1 MPVVGDLDQA
11 RAGAQAEKYQ
21 VPTSGGSDA
30 VLSHPDVE
38 LVVNLTIPAVHAQ
51 VSSQAIAAGKHV
63 WSEKPISVDGE
74 SGRALLDHA
83 DKAGVLLGVAPD
95 TVLGPGIQ
103 SVRQAIARGDI
114 GEPLSTQTVMQY
126 PGPDIFHP
134 NPDFLFLQRGCP
146 GRHRHPDAQLTNLAC
161 FGDDTT
167 AMLTGNGSTC
177 SYPQGSQLAAALASL
192 RQGVGVGLVTIT
204 IGVNDLYGCTVVGI
218 DGTCV
223 AYVTRTMGA
232 ALTSMLAQIRAAA
245 PLALIVALTY
255 YNPLLATSLGTPEAP
270 STVAPRAADPQVA
283 TDSAQAFAGL
293 NRVITTAV
301 TAVGGRVAD
310 IAAAFAVTDTSGSP
324 LPVNIQRLCDWTSL
338 CTRGDAHPNDAGY
351 AAMARAVSAVL

>member
-1 MPVVGDLDQA
+1 MPA
-11 RAGAQAEKYQ
+11 TSATPSAA
-21 VPTSGGSDA
+21 VPTRSDVATGYLALGDSLTAGFQAGRGEDKTGGYVGA
-30 VLSHPDVE
+30 VLDV
-38 LVVNLTIPAVHAQ
+38 
-51 VSSQAIAAGKHV
+51 
-63 WSEKPISVDGE
+63 W
-74 SGRALLDHA
+74 
-83 DKAGVLLGVAPD
+83 
-95 TVLGPGIQ
+95 
-103 SVRQAIARGDI
+103 
-114 GEPLSTQTVMQY
+114 
-126 PGPDIFHP
+126 
-134 NPDFLFLQRGCP
+134 
-146 GRHRHPDAQLTNLAC
+146 RHRHPDAQLTNLAC

-310 IAAAFAVTDTSGSP
+310 IAGAFAVTDTSGSP
-324 LPVNIQRLCDWTSL
+324 LPVNIQRLCDWTSF

-351 AAMARAVSAVL
+351 AAMARAVTAVL

>member
-1 MPVVGDLDQA
+1 
-11 RAGAQAEKYQ
+11 
-21 VPTSGGSDA
+21 VPTRSDVATGYLALGDSLTAGFQAGRGEDKTGGY
-30 VLSHPDVE
+30 V
-38 LVVNLTIPAVHAQ
+38 
-51 VSSQAIAAGKHV
+51 G
-63 WSEKPISVDGE
+63 
-74 SGRALLDHA
+74 
-83 DKAGVLLGVAPD
+83 GVLDAW
-95 TVLGPGIQ
+95 
-103 SVRQAIARGDI
+103 
-114 GEPLSTQTVMQY
+114 
-126 PGPDIFHP
+126 
-134 NPDFLFLQRGCP
+134 
-146 GRHRHPDAQLTNLAC
+146 RHRHPDAQLTNLAC

-177 SYPQGSQLAAALASL
+177 SYPQGSQFAAALASL

-310 IAAAFAVTDTSGSP
+310 IAGAFAVTDTSGSP
-324 LPVNIQRLCDWTSL
+324 LPVNIQRLCDWTSF
-338 CTRGDAHPNDAGY
+338 CTQGDAHPNDAGY
-351 AAMARAVSAVL
+351 AAMARAVTAVL

>member
-1 MPVVGDLDQA
+1 M
-11 RAGAQAEKYQ
+11 AGAIIVAASAGCTSPSPSTESPVAITSAVGTPVPPTSVIPSAA
-21 VPTSGGSDA
+21 VPTRSEVATGYLALGDSLTAGFQAGRGEDKTGGYVGA
-30 VLSHPDVE
+30 VLD
-38 LVVNLTIPAVHAQ
+38 A
-51 VSSQAIAAGKHV
+51 
-63 WSEKPISVDGE
+63 W
-74 SGRALLDHA
+74 
-83 DKAGVLLGVAPD
+83 
-95 TVLGPGIQ
+95 
-103 SVRQAIARGDI
+103 
-114 GEPLSTQTVMQY
+114 
-126 PGPDIFHP
+126 
-134 NPDFLFLQRGCP
+134 
-146 GRHRHPDAQLTNLAC
+146 RHRHPDAQLTNLAC

-310 IAAAFAVTDTSGSP
+310 IAGAFAVTDTSGSP
-324 LPVNIQRLCDWTSL
+324 LPVNIQRLCDWTSF
-338 CTRGDAHPNDAGY
+338 CTGATPTPMTPDTPRWPV
-351 AAMARAVSAVL
+351 R

>member
-1 MPVVGDLDQA
+1 M
-11 RAGAQAEKYQ
+11 AGAIIVAASTGCTSPNPSTESPVAITSPVGTSVPPTSAIPSAA
-21 VPTSGGSDA
+21 VPTRSDVATGYLALGDSLTAGFQAGRGEDKTGGYVGA
-30 VLSHPDVE
+30 VLDV
-38 LVVNLTIPAVHAQ
+38 
-51 VSSQAIAAGKHV
+51 
-63 WSEKPISVDGE
+63 W
-74 SGRALLDHA
+74 
-83 DKAGVLLGVAPD
+83 
-95 TVLGPGIQ
+95 
-103 SVRQAIARGDI
+103 
-114 GEPLSTQTVMQY
+114 
-126 PGPDIFHP
+126 
-134 NPDFLFLQRGCP
+134 
-146 GRHRHPDAQLTNLAC
+146 RHRHPDAQLTNLAC

-177 SYPQGSQLAAALASL
+177 SYPQGSQFAAALASL

-283 TDSAQAFAGL
+283 ADSAQAFAGL

-310 IAAAFAVTDTSGSP
+310 IAGAFAVTDTSGSP
-324 LPVNIQRLCDWTSL
+324 LPVNIQRLCDWTSF

-351 AAMARAVSAVL
+351 AAMARAVSAIL